1 MLARFLNCLRP
12 VFFVVFSPVVLAAQL
27 VFPPV
32 APPQATSA
40 DRLIEQPHL
49 VARGGDAA
57 PRGHALSLRSLLRA
71 VGESHPLL
79 ERGVADV
86 AAGRLFVD
94 SARWARFP
102 SIELGTAL
110 SDFGGAQPTLRI
122 RQPVVTFG
130 RLQAGLDLAQ
140 ANLGASEAGLAT
152 ARRSL
157 AERAALSHTRW
168 AALAEQV
175 DLARGHL
182 ERHGELLALIARR
195 AEGGLSARSDIS
207 LASGRVALVR
217 ARLSALEGQFAQAQA
232 EIDTLMRDRRFA
244 VAVVDDLPPVP
255 SASAEAL
262 AGLFAAVSPS
272 LERLARQTDA
282 AIADAAVA
290 QASRM
295 PIVLARVERAPNL
308 LTAQPE
314 TRAILAV
321 DVQSGPGLA
330 ALSDYRA
337 RLSRIDALRAESRAE
352 RESLELL
359 ASTLLSQRQALI
371 AQQSHIATQLDA
383 VAQTVSAF
391 LRQFDAGRRSWLDVL
406 NAERERFEAEL
417 SRAQLDA
424 AIREVDLRILVA
436 SGALDAW
443 MDSP

>member
-1 MLARFLNCLRP
+1 MFARFLNCLRP
-12 VFFVVFSPVVLAAQL
+12 VFFVAFSPVVLAAQL
-27 VFPPV
+27 VFPPA
-32 APPQATSA
+32 APPQATPAS
-40 DRLIEQPHL
+40 RLIEQPQP
-49 VARGGDAA
+49 VAREQGVA
-57 PRGHALSLRSLLRA
+57 PRGHALSLRSLLRT

-79 ERGVADV
+79 ERGVAEV
-86 AAGRLFVD
+86 AAGRQFVD

-102 SIELGTAL
+102 SIEFGSAL
-110 SDFGGAQPTLRI
+110 SDLGGAQPTLRI
-122 RQPVVTFG
+122 RQPVYTFG

-157 AERAALSHTRW
+157 AERAALSHARW

-175 DLARGHL
+175 HLARGHL
-182 ERHGELLALIARR
+182 VRHEELLALIARR

-207 LASGRVALVR
+207 LASGRVALIR
-217 ARLSALEGQFAQAQA
+217 TRLSALEGQLAQAQA
-232 EIDTLMRDRRFA
+232 EIDALTRERHFA

-255 SASAEAL
+255 GASPDVL
-262 AGLFAAVSPS
+262 AGLFVAASPA
-272 LERLARQTDA
+272 LERLARQIDA
-282 AIADAAVA
+282 AMADAAVA

-295 PIVLARVERAPNL
+295 PIVLARVERTPNL
-308 LTAQPE
+308 LTTQPE
-314 TRAILAV
+314 TRAILAF

-330 ALSDYRA
+330 ALSEYRA

-359 ASTLLSQRQALI
+359 ASTLLSQRQAFI
-371 AQQSHIATQLDA
+371 AQQSHIATQLEA

-406 NAERERFEAEL
+406 NAERERFETEF
-417 SRAQLDA
+417 SRAQLGA
-424 AIREVDLRILVA
+424 SMREVELRILLA
-436 SGALDAW
+436 SGALDSW